1 MIEFLT
7 SLSTFIIIILAELGD
22 KTQVTTLIF
31 ASNNPGKRWQVFLAA
46 AWALVTCV
54 AIEVTIGVALA
65 KFLSPALINRLAGVI
80 FLGIGLVQLSL
91 VLKNQS
97 QLANGKLS

>member
-7 SLSTFIIIILAELGD
+7 SFTTFIIIILAELGD

-31 ASNNPGKRWQVFLAA
+31 ASNNPDKRWQIFFAA
-46 AWALVTCV
+46 AVALVTCV

-65 KFLSPALINRLAGVI
+65 KFLSPSLINRIAGVV
-80 FLGIGLVQLSL
+80 FLGIGLIQLSL
-91 VLKNQS
+91 FLRNQL
-97 QLANGKLS
+97 QTVNE